1 MCAGM
6 TCLEVG
12 TRPSVPVEHSMCAE
26 HVWCAEHRLDLSVR
40 GALASCVPGVLTV
53 LGALSLS
60 WPWLCAGDTGLCSSL
75 GVMCVLGAMDMCMGH

>member
-12 TRPSVPVEHSMCAE
+12 TGPSVAVEYVRGA
-26 HVWCAEHRLDLSVR
+26 RLVRGTPTGFVSVR
-40 GALASCVPGVLTV
+40 GALATCVPGVLTM

-75 GVMCVLGAMDMCMGH
+75 GVLCVLGAMAMCMGH